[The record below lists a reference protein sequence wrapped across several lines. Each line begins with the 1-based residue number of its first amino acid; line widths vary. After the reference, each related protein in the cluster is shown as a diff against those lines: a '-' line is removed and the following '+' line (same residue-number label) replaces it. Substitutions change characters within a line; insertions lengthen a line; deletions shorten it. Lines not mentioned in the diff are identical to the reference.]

1 MSDADYEGEGEVNAV
16 ESETPE
22 TGQADSTETTP
33 EPQGYTMDELLAAWN
48 QSKDREINQVHR
60 QYQGQ
65 LAQVR
70 AQSVARMK
78 QLGDA
83 DADKWVQSSDI
94 LDKAQAYDAMY
105 NQQQAWQTWYRHVA
119 ETAQAHGL
127 APNDPRLQNAQNSN
141 ELIAAARSAMREN
154 AKQYAAQEAEE
165 LKAERKAQM
174 GKKVK
179 DGQYDTMGGS
189 PASNDSMAEWKA
201 AIANIQR
208 GDVHTYSALQRE
220 FRNRGLDV

>member
-1 MSDADYEGEGEVNAV
+1 MSDADYEGEVNAV

-22 TGQADSTETTP
+22 IGQADTTETTT
-33 EPQGYTMDELLAAWN
+33 EEQGYTAEELLAAWN
-48 QSKDREINQVHR
+48 QSKDRELSQLHR

-65 LAQVR
+65 MSQLKQ
-70 AQSVARMK
+70 QSIARMK
-78 QLGDA
+78 QLGDE
-83 DADKWVQSSDI
+83 DADKWDQSREI
-94 LDKAQAYDAMY
+94 MEQAQAYQQLK

-141 ELIAAARSAMREN
+141 ELLQLARNAMREN
-154 AKQYAAQEAEE
+154 VKSEAAAEV
-165 LKAERKAQM
+165 LAAKAERKASM
-174 GKKVK
+174 GQKVK
-179 DGQYDTMGGS
+179 NGQYDTMGGS

>member
-1 MSDADYEGEGEVNAV
+1 MSDADYEGEVNAV

-22 TGQADSTETTP
+22 IGQADATETTT
-33 EPQGYTMDELLAAWN
+33 EEQGYTAEELLAAWN
-48 QSKDREINQVHR
+48 QSKDRELSQLHR

-65 LAQVR
+65 MAQLKQ
-70 AQSVARMK
+70 QSVARMK
-78 QLGDA
+78 QLGDD
-83 DADKWVQSSDI
+83 DADKWASSSDI
-94 LDKAQAYDAMY
+94 LEKARAFEALQ

-141 ELIAAARSAMREN
+141 ELMNAARTAMREN
-154 AKQYAAQEAEE
+154 VRSEAAQEAAAA
-165 LKAERKAQM
+165 KAERKVQM
-174 GKKVK
+174 GQKVRN
-179 DGQYDTMGGS
+179 GQYDTMGGS
-189 PASNDSMAEWKA
+189 PASSDSRAEWNA

>member
-1 MSDADYEGEGEVNAV
+1 MSDADYEGEVNAV

-22 TGQADSTETTP
+22 IGQADETETTT
-33 EPQGYTMDELLAAWN
+33 EEQGYTAEELLAAWN
-48 QSKDREINQVHR
+48 QSKDRELSQLHK

-65 LAQVR
+65 MSQLKQ
-70 AQSVARMK
+70 QSIARMK
-78 QLGDA
+78 QLGDE
-83 DADKWVQSSDI
+83 DADKWDQSREI
-94 LDKAQAYDAMY
+94 MEQAQAYQQLK

-119 ETAQAHGL
+119 ETANAHGL

-141 ELIAAARSAMREN
+141 ELLQLARNAMREN
-154 AKQYAAQEAEE
+154 VKSEAAAEV
-165 LKAERKAQM
+165 LAAKAERKASM
-174 GKKVK
+174 GQKVK
-179 DGQYDTMGGS
+179 NGQYDTMGGS

>member
-1 MSDADYEGEGEVNAV
+1 MSDADYEGEVNAV

-22 TGQADSTETTP
+22 IGQADETETTT
-33 EPQGYTMDELLAAWN
+33 EEQGYTAEELLAAWN
-48 QSKDREINQVHR
+48 QSKDRELSQLHR

-65 LAQVR
+65 MSQLKQ
-70 AQSVARMK
+70 QSIARMK
-78 QLGDA
+78 QLGDE
-83 DADKWVQSSDI
+83 DADKWDQSREI
-94 LDKAQAYDAMY
+94 MEQAQAYQQLK

-119 ETAQAHGL
+119 ETANAHGL

-141 ELIAAARSAMREN
+141 ELLQLARNAMREN
-154 AKQYAAQEAEE
+154 VKSEAAAEVSAA
-165 LKAERKAQM
+165 KAERKASM
-174 GKKVK
+174 GQKVK
-179 DGQYDTMGGS
+179 NGQYDTMGGS

-220 FRNRGLDV
+220 FRARGLDV

>member
-1 MSDADYEGEGEVNAV
+1 MSDTDGEGEVNAV
-16 ESETPE
+16 ESETPD
-22 TGQADSTETTP
+22 TGQADETETTT
-33 EPQGYTMDELLAAWN
+33 EEQGYTAEELLAAWN
-48 QSKDREINQVHR
+48 QSKDRELSQLHR

-65 LAQVR
+65 MAQMKH
-70 AQSVARMK
+70 QSVARMK
-78 QLGDA
+78 QLGDE
-83 DADKWVQSSDI
+83 DADKWASSNDI
-94 LDKAQAYDAMY
+94 LDKARAFDAFQ

-119 ETAQAHGL
+119 ETANAHGL

-141 ELIAAARSAMREN
+141 ELMTAARNAMREN
-154 AKQYAAQEAEE
+154 ARAEASQEQEAVR
-165 LKAERKAQM
+165 AERKAQM
-174 GKKVK
+174 GVKVK

-220 FRNRGLDV
+220 FRARGLDV